1 MANIPFVAT
10 LTNAAPDVINAI
22 ANELGA
28 PYTDYVPYA
37 TDDPESIREIGK
49 IIMDSPDLRN
59 QFIQTLVNRI
69 GKVIVT
75 SKLYDNPWAV
85 FKKGV
90 LDYGEII
97 ENIFIELAKPFTF
110 NPDTAE
116 NTLFRRQIPDVKT
129 AFHVLNFQK
138 YYKDTI
144 DDKQLSLAFLSW
156 GAVTDFINKIISS
169 MYTAANY
176 DEFLVMKFMI
186 AKAVFG
192 DVNDQIYAYNEAWAD
207 YADPNKGLV
216 IEARANAKKMTF
228 MNKNYN
234 AAGVRTHSAISDL
247 YMVVTPEVEAQLDV
261 EVLAM
266 AFNMDKAEFLGHVI
280 TIDYFTVEETA
291 RLAELFRS
299 GGTDLNPTYDGG
311 FDPADL
317 EDINAKMDLMR
328 AMLVDKDWFMI
339 YDNFIEMASMRN
351 PEGLYWNYWLHTWK
365 TFAINPYAQ
374 CLFFRAPSNADSGDE
389 GGGEQGGGGGNG

>member
-1 MANIPFVAT
+1 MPNIPFVYT
-10 LTNAAPDVINAI
+10 LTNAAPDVLNAI
-22 ANELGA
+22 RNVAGDSYKEH
-28 PYTDYVPYA
+28 VPYA
-37 TDDPESIREIGK
+37 TPNADSIREIGK

-59 QFIQTLVNRI
+59 QFVQTLVNRI

-75 SKLYDNPWAV
+75 SKLYDNPWVV

-116 NTLFRRQIPDVKT
+116 DTVFRRQLPDVKA
-129 AFHVLNFQK
+129 AFHVMNFQK

-169 MYTAANY
+169 MYTGANY
-176 DEFLVMKFMI
+176 DEFLVMKYMI
-186 AKAVFG
+186 AKAVF
-192 DVNDQIYAYNEAWAD
+192 DDKQDKIYAYNEAWNN

-216 IEARANAKKMTF
+216 IEARAHAKKMTF
-228 MNKNYN
+228 MSNKYN
-234 AAGVRTHSAISDL
+234 AAGVRTHSEINDL
-247 YMVVTPEVEAQLDV
+247 YMVVTPEIEAQLDV

-266 AFNMDKAEFLGHVI
+266 AFNMNKAEFMGHVI
-280 TIDYFTVEETA
+280 SIDYFTVEEVD
-291 RLAELFRS
+291 RLKELFRS
-299 GGTDLNPTYDGG
+299 GGTDQNPTYDGG
-311 FDPADL
+311 FDPDDI
-317 EDINAKMDLMR
+317 EDINEKMDLMK

-365 TFAINPYAQ
+365 TFSINPYAQ
-374 CLFFRAPSNADSGDE
+374 CLFFRTPSNP
-389 GGGEQGGGGGNG
+389 

>member
-1 MANIPFVAT
+1 MANIPFVYT
-10 LTNAAPDVINAI
+10 LTNAAPDVLNAI
-22 ANELGA
+22 RNEAGA
-28 PYTDYVPYA
+28 SYADYVPVA
-37 TDDPESIREIGK
+37 TENPECIREIGK

-59 QFIQTLVNRI
+59 QFVQTLVNRI

-75 SKLYDNPWAV
+75 SKLYDNPWAI

-110 NPDTAE
+110 NPDVAE
-116 NTLFRRQIPDVKT
+116 NKVFGRQLPDVKN
-129 AFHVLNFQK
+129 AFHVMNFQK

-156 GAVTDFINKIISS
+156 GAVTDSINKIISS

-186 AKAVFG
+186 AKAVFE
-192 DVNDQIYAYNEAWAD
+192 DVDDHIYAYNENWEQ

-216 IEARANAKKMTF
+216 IEARAAAKKMTF

-234 AAGVRTHSAISDL
+234 AAGVRTHSDINDL

-266 AFNMDKAEFLGHVI
+266 AFNMDKAEFMGHVI

-299 GGTDLNPTYDGG
+299 GGTDLNPPYDGG
-311 FDPADL
+311 FDPSDL
-317 EDINAKMDLMR
+317 DDINTKMGLMK

-365 TFAINPYAQ
+365 TFSINPYAQ
-374 CLFFRAPSNADSGDE
+374 CLFFRAHSDADSDDDD
-389 GGGEQGGGGGNG
+389 NG

>member
-1 MANIPFVAT
+1 MPNIPFVYT
-10 LTNAAPDVINAI
+10 LTNAAPDVLNAI
-22 ANELGA
+22 RNEAGDSYA
-28 PYTDYVPYA
+28 EYVPYA
-37 TDDPESIREIGK
+37 TENADSIREIGK

-59 QFIQTLVNRI
+59 QFVQTLVNRI

-75 SKLYDNPWAV
+75 SKLYDNPWRV

-90 LDYGEII
+90 LDYGEVI

-110 NPDTAE
+110 NPDTSE
-116 NTLFRRQIPDVKT
+116 NTVFRRQIPDVKT
-129 AFHVLNFQK
+129 AFHVMNFQK

-192 DVNDQIYAYNEAWAD
+192 DVDDHIYAYNEAWAA

-216 IEARANAKKMTF
+216 IEARANAKKMGF

-234 AAGVRTHSAISDL
+234 AAGVRTHSEIGDL
-247 YMVVTPEVEAQLDV
+247 YMIVTPEVEAQLDV

-299 GGTDLNPTYDGG
+299 GGTDLEPTYDGG

-317 EDINAKMDLMR
+317 EDINTKMALMR
-328 AMLVDKDWFMI
+328 AMLVDKEWFMI

-374 CLFFRAPSNADSGDE
+374 CLFFRAPTT
-389 GGGEQGGGGGNG
+389 

>member
-1 MANIPFVAT
+1 MPNIPFVYT
-10 LTNAAPDVINAI
+10 LTNAAPDVLNAI
-22 ANELGA
+22 RNEAGDSYA
-28 PYTDYVPYA
+28 EYVPYA
-37 TDDPESIREIGK
+37 TENADSIREIGK

-59 QFIQTLVNRI
+59 QFVQTLVNRI

-90 LDYGEII
+90 LDYGEVI

-110 NPDTAE
+110 NPDASE
-116 NTLFRRQIPDVKT
+116 NTAFRRQIPDVKT
-129 AFHVLNFQK
+129 AFHVMNFQK

-186 AKAVFG
+186 AKAVFE
-192 DVNDQIYAYNEAWAD
+192 DVDDHIYAYNEQWAS
-207 YADPNKGLV
+207 YADQNKGLV
-216 IEARANAKKMTF
+216 IEARSAAKKMGF

-234 AAGVRTHSAISDL
+234 AAGVRTHSDINDL
-247 YMVVTPEVEAQLDV
+247 YMIVTPEVEAQLDV

-266 AFNMDKAEFLGHVI
+266 AFNMDKAEFMGHVI

-291 RLAELFRS
+291 RLTELFRS
-299 GGTDLNPTYDGG
+299 GGTDLAPTYDGG
-311 FDPADL
+311 FDPSDIT
-317 EDINAKMDLMR
+317 DINEKMDLMK
-328 AMLVDKDWFMI
+328 AMLVDKEWFMI

-374 CLFFRAPSNADSGDE
+374 CLFFRTPTT
-389 GGGEQGGGGGNG
+389 

>member
-1 MANIPFVAT
+1 MANIPFVYI
-10 LTNAAPDVINAI
+10 LTNAAPDVLNAI
-22 ANELGA
+22 RNEAGA
-28 PYTDYVPYA
+28 SYADYVPVA
-37 TDDPESIREIGK
+37 TENPECIREIGK

-59 QFIQTLVNRI
+59 QFVQTLVNRI

-75 SKLYDNPWAV
+75 SKLYDNPWAI

-110 NPDTAE
+110 NPDVAE
-116 NTLFRRQIPDVKT
+116 NKVFGRQLPDVKN
-129 AFHVLNFQK
+129 AFHVMNFQK

-186 AKAVFG
+186 AKAVYE
-192 DVNDQIYAYNEAWAD
+192 DVDDHIYAYNENWEQ

-216 IEARANAKKMTF
+216 IEARAAAKKMTF

-234 AAGVRTHSAISDL
+234 AAGVRTHSDINDL

-266 AFNMDKAEFLGHVI
+266 AFNMDKAEFMGHVI

-311 FDPADL
+311 FDPSALDN
-317 EDINAKMDLMR
+317 INTKMGLMK

-365 TFAINPYAQ
+365 TFSINPYAQ
-374 CLFFRAPSNADSGDE
+374 CLFFRAHSDADSDDDD
-389 GGGEQGGGGGNG
+389 NG